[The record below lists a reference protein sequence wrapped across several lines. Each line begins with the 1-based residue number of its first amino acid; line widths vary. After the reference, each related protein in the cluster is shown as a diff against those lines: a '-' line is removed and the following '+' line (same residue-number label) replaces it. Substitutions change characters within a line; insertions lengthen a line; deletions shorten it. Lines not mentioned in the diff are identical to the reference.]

1 MSRRT
6 SDSERR
12 RSMNHEEI
20 TVGSCDSVGKV
31 EHCTLVGLNRPAA
44 DEGICKKEKFDHVGG
59 LS

>member
-1 MSRRT
+1 
-6 SDSERR
+6 
-12 RSMNHEEI
+12 MNHEEI